1 MSLWRNSTVPLL
13 KINYETT
20 AFILMLRNIYLS
32 LTLIQLNFCFICST
46 SNHNVNHNQIN
57 LLP

>member
-20 AFILMLRNIYLS
+20 AFILMLRNIYFELD
-32 LTLIQLNFCFICST
+32 
-46 SNHNVNHNQIN
+46 IN
-57 LLP
+57 SIELLFYM